1 MTGSY
6 ALFMMLMLHSD
17 DRPRG
22 GNGNDLTR
30 GDSPLTAPSSSGG
43 EEEDEDSD
51 DEYVEGPKRARRRTG
66 AKKGQK
72 TPRAGDANKVNGA
85 KGSPVLASALRRGRR
100 GRSDETDE
108 GMEE

>member
-51 DEYVEGPKRARRRTG
+51 NEDAQSSVSADQTLRIDTHITPLTRKPSARKGRVSAVAEEPGTPTRR
-66 AKKGQK
+66 
-72 TPRAGDANKVNGA
+72 
-85 KGSPVLASALRRGRR
+85 
-100 GRSDETDE
+100 
-108 GMEE
+108 